1 MKLIPLCYLLHKVFS
16 VSGYST
22 ITVAHLEIT
31 ITFESSQSPGMK
43 LLLLLSVLRRGGG
56 TTWYRRHVVKG
67 ISSVGRQ
74 RRGPGGRGAEPD
86 RGGWGCGPG
95 ASNCRRRRT
104 LPPEAEA
111 HVDSM
116 AGGVF
121 CNQFGSLEGHQC
133 KIPRC
138 CWTPKERLVF
148 NDTSPPSINYCLQG
162 VQSSLLMKLWLRQ
175 SVLKSLDGREQ
186 MGPIQ
191 EPISKTL
198 SKKSEHQVIR
208 AWFAVNWWSNRTLG
222 HGWMELGLW

>member
-1 MKLIPLCYLLHKVFS
+1 VVLAVEGLSPTEEDGAVVLAPV
-16 VSGYST
+16 
-22 ITVAHLEIT
+22 TVVAGAR
-31 ITFESSQSPGMK
+31 F
-43 LLLLLSVLRRGGG
+43 LRRQRPMSIQ
-56 TTWYRRHVVKG
+56 WPVVFFAINLVRWRVINAKF
-67 ISSVGRQ
+67 V
-74 RRGPGGRGAEPD
+74 
-86 RGGWGCGPG
+86 
-95 ASNCRRRRT
+95 
-104 LPPEAEA
+104 
-111 HVDSM
+111 
-116 AGGVF
+116 
-121 CNQFGSLEGHQC
+121 
-133 KIPRC
+133 
-138 CWTPKERLVF
+138 RLVF